1 MRPGV
6 FFLIVG
12 PSGVGKDTL
21 IDGARA
27 RLAADARYVFAQRV
41 ITRPADAG
49 GEQHLAATEAA
60 FEAREQA
67 GGFLLTW
74 SAHGLRYGLPAEL
87 SDALRAGRH
96 VVANGSRATIRRLAT
111 RVERLVMLSISA
123 DRGHVEARLGE
134 RGRESEAEIA
144 ARLARAVEVPEV
156 PGVETLHVANNGSVE
171 QGVERLIAALEGVA
185 RRLRVVPYPID
196 TWREHIA
203 YLPADSVIGAHDYL
217 GPDRIDIVGEGRSIR
232 ANVHVAGT
240 QPALAADQIGLSR
253 QAFEDLGLPEGA
265 SVGIHRTPAPESRA
279 LLRAKLGGTELDE
292 AQYRVLL
299 TDIMQ
304 GRYPPG
310 EVAAFLVAASH
321 HLSDDEVAALAR
333 VRAGFMRRVA
343 WPEPIVVDKHSMGGI
358 PGSRITLIV
367 IPIVAAHGL
376 AIPKTSSRAITSA
389 AGTADAMEV
398 LAKVDLTA
406 EQLRGVVER
415 TRGCVAWNG
424 RLNHTVLDDVMNTI
438 TGPLGIDS
446 GRWSV
451 ASILSKK
458 LSAGSTHVIVDLP
471 YGPQAKLKSRDEGL
485 ELARLFETVGRQVGL
500 TIEAHATDGAAPIGR
515 GIGPALEARDVLR
528 VLDNATDAPPDLRDK
543 ALFFASRI
551 LAWDPAIGNAE
562 QGLARAWE
570 LLRNGAA
577 RRKLD
582 EIVDAQGR
590 RQPPVLPGALTHTV
604 RAQRAAPGA
613 ELHIA
618 RITEIARRAGAPNDK
633 SAGIDLVY
641 RAGTPVHAGQELYV
655 IHSSS
660 ATDLESAATLAQ
672 SDPGLHLLA

>member
-1 MRPGV
+1 M
-6 FFLIVG
+6 
-12 PSGVGKDTL
+12 
-21 IDGARA
+21 
-27 RLAADARYVFAQRV
+27 
-41 ITRPADAG
+41 
-49 GEQHLAATEAA
+49 
-60 FEAREQA
+60 
-67 GGFLLTW
+67 
-74 SAHGLRYGLPAEL
+74 
-87 SDALRAGRH
+87 
-96 VVANGSRATIRRLAT
+96 
-111 RVERLVMLSISA
+111 
-123 DRGHVEARLGE
+123 
-134 RGRESEAEIA
+134 
-144 ARLARAVEVPEV
+144 
-156 PGVETLHVANNGSVE
+156 
-171 QGVERLIAALEGVA
+171 
-185 RRLRVVPYPID
+185 
-196 TWREHIA
+196 
-203 YLPADSVIGAHDYL
+203 
-217 GPDRIDIVGEGRSIR
+217 
-232 ANVHVAGT
+232 
-240 QPALAADQIGLSR
+240 
-253 QAFEDLGLPEGA
+253 
-265 SVGIHRTPAPESRA
+265 
-279 LLRAKLGGTELDE
+279 
-292 AQYRVLL
+292 
-299 TDIMQ
+299 
-304 GRYPPG
+304 
-310 EVAAFLVAASH
+310 
-321 HLSDDEVAALAR
+321 
-333 VRAGFMRRVA
+333 
-343 WPEPIVVDKHSMGGI
+343 VVDKHSMGGI

-515 GIGPALEARDVLR
+515 GIGPALEVRDVLR
-528 VLDNATDAPPDLRDK
+528 VLDNAADAPPDLRDK

-604 RAQRAAPGA
+604 RAQRAASGA
-613 ELHIA
+613 TLHIA